1 MKLKSIISFSLL
13 LVLGNTTHAQ
23 QIFTISQFTQ
33 HNFLFNPA
41 AAGASDDASIGATYR
56 KMWAGIDGGPQTT
69 LLYFDKYFEKKKAGL
84 AVVLY
89 DDKTG
94 PTSRS
99 GGQVNLS
106 YSIDMQ
112 QGRRLM
118 FGLAGNVMQYKI
130 NKAVLQQYIP
140 NDPLLAGSDNTIK
153 ADAAAGVYYKSPTL
167 NLGFSVQQL
176 VQSKFNYIK
185 TNNNPSGKLYR
196 HFYLMGSYNWKVD
209 EDNVLIPNAMVQY
222 LPNAPVYYSAGVRL
236 EHRDMFWVGGNYH
249 HQQSYSLFAGVK
261 VDHKLAIGYAF
272 DQYSTPLSIFDDGSG
287 AHEISLRYFLKG
299 KK

>member
-1 MKLKSIISFSLL
+1 MKLTSIISFSLL
-13 LVLGNTTHAQ
+13 LSLCNSSKAQ

-41 AAGASDDASIGATYR
+41 AAGASDQASVGATYR

-69 LLYFDKYFEKKKAGL
+69 ILFFDKYFEKKKAGL

-94 PTSRS
+94 PTSRT

-106 YSIDMQ
+106 YSVDMQ

-118 FGLAGNVMQYKI
+118 FGLAGTLMQYKLD
-130 NKAVLQQYIP
+130 KQMLSAYIP
-140 NDPLLAGSDNTIK
+140 NDPLLAASENTVK
-153 ADAAAGVYYKSPTL
+153 GDAAAGVYYKSPTL
-167 NLGFSVQQL
+167 NVGFSVQQL
-176 VQSKFNYIK
+176 VQAKFNYIK
-185 TNNNPSGKLYR
+185 TNNNPEGKLYR
-196 HFYLMGSYNWKVD
+196 HFYFMGSYNWKVD
-209 EDNVLIPNAMVQY
+209 DENVVIPNAMVQY
-222 LPNAPVYYSAGVRL
+222 QPNAPAYYSAGIRL

-249 HQQSYSLFAGVK
+249 HQQSYSLFAGLK
-261 VDHKLAIGYAF
+261 IDRTLAIGYAF
-272 DQYSTPLSIFDDGSG
+272 DQYNSPLSVFDDGSG
-287 AHEISLRYFLKG
+287 AHEISLRYFF

>member
-13 LVLGNTTHAQ
+13 LALCNASKAQ
-23 QIFTISQFTQ
+23 QIFTISQFVQ

-41 AAGASDDASIGATYR
+41 AAGANDDASVGATYR
-56 KMWAGIDGGPQTT
+56 KMWSGIDGGPQTT
-69 LLYFDKYFEKKKAGL
+69 ILYGDKYFSKKKVGV

-94 PTSRS
+94 PTARS

-118 FGLAGNVMQYKI
+118 FGLSGSLMQYKLD
-130 NKAVLQQYIP
+130 KQALASYIP
-140 NDPLLAGSDNTIK
+140 NDPLLQSASENTMKGDAG
-153 ADAAAGVYYKSPTL
+153 AGIYYKSSTL
-167 NLGFSVQQL
+167 NIGASVQQL

-185 TNNNPSGKLYR
+185 TGNNPEGKLYR
-196 HFYLMGSYNWKVD
+196 HLYFMGSYNWKVD
-209 EDNVLIPNAMVQY
+209 DVNVLIPNVLVQY
-222 LPNAPVYYSAGVRL
+222 QANAPVYYMAGVRL
-236 EHRDMFWVGGNYH
+236 EHNDMFWVGLSYH
-249 HQQSYSLFAGVK
+249 HQQSYSAMAGVK
-261 VDHKLAIGYAF
+261 IDHKLAIGYSY
-272 DQYSTPLSIFDDGSG
+272 DQYTTPLSVFDDGGG
-287 AHEISLRYFLKG
+287 AHEISLRYFF

>member
-13 LVLGNTTHAQ
+13 LAMCNTSNAQ
-23 QIFTISQFTQ
+23 QVFTISQFIQ
-33 HNFLFNPA
+33 HNFIFNPA
-41 AAGASDDASIGATYR
+41 AAGANDEASVGATYR

-69 LLYFDKYFEKKKAGL
+69 ILYGDKYFSKKKVGV

-118 FGLAGNVMQYKI
+118 FGLAGTLMQYKLD
-130 NKAVLQQYIP
+130 KAVLAAYIP
-140 NDPLLAGSDNTIK
+140 NDPLLSASENTMK
-153 ADAAAGVYYKSPTL
+153 GDAAAGIYYKSPTL
-167 NLGFSVQQL
+167 SIGASVQQL

-185 TNNNPSGKLYR
+185 TNNNPQGKLYR
-196 HFYLMGSYNWKVD
+196 HYYFMGSYNWKVD
-209 EDNVLIPNAMVQY
+209 DMNVVVPNVLVEY
-222 LPNAPVYYSAGVRL
+222 LPNAPVYYTAGVRL
-236 EHRDMFWVGGNYH
+236 EHNDMFWVGLSYH
-249 HQQSYSLFAGVK
+249 HQQGYSAFAGLK
-261 VDHKLAIGYAF
+261 IDHKLALGYSY
-272 DQYSTPLSIFDDGSG
+272 DQYTTPLSLFDDGSG
-287 AHEISLRYFLKG
+287 AHELSIRYYF

>member
-13 LVLGNTTHAQ
+13 LTFCNATRAQ

-41 AAGASDDASIGATYR
+41 AAGANDDASVGAAYR
-56 KMWAGIDGGPQTT
+56 KMWSGIDGGPQTT
-69 LLYFDKYFEKKKAGL
+69 ILFGDKYFAKKKVGV

-99 GGQVNLS
+99 GGQINLS
-106 YSIDMQ
+106 YSVDMQ

-118 FGLAGNVMQYKI
+118 FGLAGSLMQYKLD
-130 NKAVLQQYIP
+130 KAALAAYID
-140 NDPLLAGSDNTIK
+140 DPLIAGASDNTMK
-153 ADAAAGVYYKSPTL
+153 GDAAAGIYYKSPTL
-167 NLGFSVQQL
+167 NVGVSVQQL

-185 TNNNPSGKLYR
+185 TSRNPEGKLYR
-196 HFYLMGSYNWKVD
+196 HIYFAGHYNWKVD
-209 EDNVLIPNAMVQY
+209 EANVVVPNAFVQY
-222 LPNAPVYYSAGVRL
+222 QPNAPVDFSIGARL
-236 EHRDMFWVGGNYH
+236 EHQDMFWIGGGYH
-249 HQQSYSLFAGVK
+249 YKQGYSATAGVK
-261 VDHKLAIGYAF
+261 IAHKFAIGYAY
-272 DQYSTPLSIFDDGSG
+272 DQYNAPLSLFDDGGG
-287 AHEISLRYFLKG
+287 ANEISIRYYF